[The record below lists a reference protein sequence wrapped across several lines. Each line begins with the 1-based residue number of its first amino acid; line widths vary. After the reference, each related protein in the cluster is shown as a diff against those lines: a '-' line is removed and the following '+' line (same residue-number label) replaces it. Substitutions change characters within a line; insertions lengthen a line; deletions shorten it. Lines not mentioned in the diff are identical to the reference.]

1 MVFFLLSIY
10 FPLEECIIY
19 TFIGNLLISSMISQ
33 SDIVSITKL
42 TLMLKII
49 GQYDFDVADKEQ

>member
-1 MVFFLLSIY
+1 
-10 FPLEECIIY
+10 
-19 TFIGNLLISSMISQ
+19 MISQ